1 MFTLVL
7 CFPRQGKRPQ
17 SQNTVTGG
25 HVPQIGSTIN
35 TTGMRS
41 GCWRVTG
48 VGQDASEETFSSTVY
63 VYLADTYEEND

>member
-25 HVPQIGSTIN
+25 HIPQIGSTIN

-41 GCWRVTG
+41 GTWKVDHI
-48 VGQDASEETFSSTVY
+48 GQDANEETLSSTVY
-63 VYLADTYEEND
+63 VYLEETD